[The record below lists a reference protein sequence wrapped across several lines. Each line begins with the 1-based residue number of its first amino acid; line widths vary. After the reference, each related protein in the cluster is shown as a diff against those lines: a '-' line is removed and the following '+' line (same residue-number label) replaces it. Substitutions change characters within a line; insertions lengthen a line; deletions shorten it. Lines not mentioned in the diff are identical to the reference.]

1 MQSPYAADL
10 APELAKDHKT
20 NDGSVTPISS
30 KPEDLWLCTPDIVE
44 QSNISNS
51 SSVNTSSSGSP
62 TSSSSNDGRSDQ
74 LTSTADEQRI
84 DCSDPPSSS
93 SPDVKDE
100 CLFLEALAPDS
111 DQCEVTST
119 ETVDIGQV
127 SSENENAS
135 SEFDTEED
143 TEKEESD
150 EAANKRDNG
159 ELPLGC
165 DTNRWGENRRRKSLM
180 MKYAL
185 QNSLDAPNS
194 HHILTGQVGEVVKAN
209 GGLGQDCFSEPNAD
223 VYAWASSC
231 ANLNP
236 VGPRFKLIREGD
248 VQICYLDH
256 TRTVI
261 SKILSF
267 KFLRHFESHH
277 LYLGDTKI
285 YPRNVSTEIAQLY
298 YYKKFFTY
306 SFFLL
311 RNENTQF
318 RTARKTSY
326 LVSLRITVA
335 LILGLQLLF

>member
-1 MQSPYAADL
+1 MQSPCAAEL
-10 APELAKDHKT
+10 APELAKEDSRAHLK
-20 NDGSVTPISS
+20 NGGSVNTISS
-30 KPEDLWLCTPDIVE
+30 KPDLWLCTPGIIE
-44 QSNISNS
+44 ESGSNS

-62 TSSSSNDGRSDQ
+62 TSSTSNDDGSSGQ
-74 LTSTADEQRI
+74 LTPVTADEQRI
-84 DCSDPPSSS
+84 ASDPPSSNS
-93 SPDVKDE
+93 DVKDE
-100 CLFLEALAPDS
+100 CSYLEALAPDS

-119 ETVDIGQV
+119 ETVDIA
-127 SSENENAS
+127 SLHENEIENAS

-143 TEKEESD
+143 IEKEERSSPED
-150 EAANKRDNG
+150 GKVDDA
-159 ELPLGC
+159 ELPLAC

-209 GGLGQDCFSEPNAD
+209 GGCGQDCVEEPNAD

-277 LYLGDTKI
+277 LFLGDTKI
-285 YPRNVSTEIAQLY
+285 YPRNVSID
-298 YYKKFFTY
+298 FCC
-306 SFFLL
+306 
-311 RNENTQF
+311 
-318 RTARKTSY
+318 
-326 LVSLRITVA
+326 I
-335 LILGLQLLF
+335 